1 VKNRIGELLTMS
13 EADDVDLVALTE
25 KAELLAEATGRDKAD
40 VLADLLDD
48 GELNFSSGADA
59 VAEKGIL
66 DKANEQAEKAK
77 TLLITLMPV
86 IAILLGGGGAEMLGI
101 TDFTGMNS
109 EDDEDDYY
117 EPPYISIWGCT
128 DWSADNFDSYANE
141 DDGSCY
147 YPVYGCTNDA
157 AGNYDPEATED
168 DGSCEPEPQPVR
180 GCTDSDAE
188 NYAPEAEED
197 DGSCYYPP
205 DPIKGCMDPSAD
217 NYDEEA
223 EEDDGSCEYPPE
235 PIEGCTDDSAEN
247 YDPDADTDDG
257 SCEYDTSLEDCTVGI
272 HNHYRGHEA
281 DDAEQDAIVVAFKVI
296 PDGCDDFNIDISIEL
311 FQHGYAPN
319 YTHNMMVMGGME
331 TDVSHVFDGVAVG
344 NWIPK
349 IKAGVEGEQ
358 KENVNFW
365 AIDVEEQT
373 CEADPFFYATQIEW
387 VVVNNTTEMKIKWDA
402 DLNCDQTEYI
412 EVDIVILNSTNQTVY
427 ANSFGFNTT
436 YQDGDW
442 RQYIWTSAA
451 ANETYSIRLDI
462 WWETDAGWIKTDTAI
477 HDNETAS

>member
-1 VKNRIGELLTMS
+1 MS

-109 EDDEDDYY
+109 EDDDDDYY

-147 YPVYGCTNDA
+147 YPVYGCTNEA

-257 SCEYDTSLEDCTVGI
+257 SCKYDTSLEDCTVGI

-349 IKAGVEGEQ
+349 IKAGVEDGC
-358 KENVNFW
+358 NWVSN
-365 AIDVEEQT
+365 T
-373 CEADPFFYATQIEW
+373 C
-387 VVVNNTTEMKIKWDA
+387 V
-402 DLNCDQTEYI
+402 
-412 EVDIVILNSTNQTVY
+412 
-427 ANSFGFNTT
+427 
-436 YQDGDW
+436 
-442 RQYIWTSAA
+442 
-451 ANETYSIRLDI
+451 
-462 WWETDAGWIKTDTAI
+462 
-477 HDNETAS
+477 H